1 MNLRTPLANTRG
13 LGSAKQGTEHF
24 WHQRLTAVVLVPL
37 TLWLTTS
44 LSMLNA
50 SDHNTILTWIN
61 SPPNTVLLLV
71 FIISAFYH
79 GQLGVRVV
87 IEDYIHSE
95 WQKISC
101 LILVNILV
109 VLAGLVSVL
118 AVLKIFLGI

>member
-1 MNLRTPLANTRG
+1 MNLRTPLANARG

-44 LSMLNA
+44 FFMLSA

-61 SPPNTVLLLV
+61 SPSNTVLLLV

-109 VLAGLVSVL
+109 VLTGLVSVL

>member
-1 MNLRTPLANTRG
+1 MNLRTPLANARG

-44 LSMLNA
+44 FFMLSA
-50 SDHNTILTWIN
+50 SDYNTILTWIN
-61 SPPNTVLLLV
+61 SPSNTVLLLV

>member
-1 MNLRTPLANTRG
+1 MNLRTPLANARG

-44 LSMLNA
+44 LFMLNA

>member
-1 MNLRTPLANTRG
+1 MNLRTPLANARG

-24 WHQRLTAVVLVPL
+24 WHQRVTAIVLVPL
-37 TLWLTTS
+37 ALWLTIS
-44 LSMLNA
+44 LFMLSSSEHNA
-50 SDHNTILTWIN
+50 ILTWIN
-61 SPPNTVLLLV
+61 SPPNTILLLV

-79 GQLGVRVV
+79 AQLGIKVV

-95 WQKISC
+95 WQKIAC

-118 AVLKIFLGI
+118 AVFKIFLGI